1 MLVTSV
7 PLQKV
12 VEVMGEE
19 NKVVLEVVTS
29 APREQREEL
38 SAEQE
43 EVGLGDLDPITSLSV
58 ESDILKKYSRI
69 PKSHI
74 L

>member
-1 MLVTSV
+1 M
-7 PLQKV
+7 
-12 VEVMGEE
+12 VEVLGED
-19 NKVVLEVVTS
+19 KVVLEVMTS

-69 PKSHI
+69 RKSHI

>member
-1 MLVTSV
+1 MLVTSM

-12 VEVMGEE
+12 VEVLGEE
-19 NKVVLEVVTS
+19 DKVVLEVMTS

-58 ESDILKKYSRI
+58 ESDILKIYSRI